1 MAATLRELRGRIRSA
16 GSIKK
21 ITKAQELI
29 ATSRISRAQARLQ
42 AARPYATEITN
53 MLTTLAA
60 EAALDH
66 PLLVERDEPNR
77 AGVLVVSSD
86 RGLCG
91 AYNSNILRR
100 AEELFSLL
108 REEGKT
114 PILYVV
120 GRKALNYY
128 TFRNWKVTESWTGFS
143 ERPSYEN
150 AQEIASTLVETFLAG
165 ADDVGDDPGPDGI
178 LGVDELHIVCTEFKS
193 MMSQSAEA
201 RRIAP
206 MVVEYVEEEIGRAEE
221 LFSLMRQEGKT
232 PILYTVGRKALN
244 YYRFRNWK
252 ITESWS
258 GFSEQPSYE
267 QAREIGSTLVDTFMA
282 GADDVGDD
290 PGPDG
295 ILGVDELHIVYTEF
309 KSMMSQ
315 NAVAYR
321 IAPMVVE
328 YVEEETGPRTLYS
341 FEPDAT
347 ELFDVAAAAVPE
359 HPCVRRAARSGGI
372 GVGVAPAGDEVGHRQ
387 RRRSHQGPHTGGQPR
402 ASGPDHPG
410 NQRNRRWRKRVGR
423 RPISPVGSEEEYDC
437 YR

>member
-29 ATSRISRAQARLQ
+29 ATSRIGRAQNRLQ
-42 AARPYATEITN
+42 SARPYALEITA
-53 MLTTLAA
+53 MLTNLAA

-66 PLLVERDEPNR
+66 PLLVERDEPKR
-77 AGVLVVSSD
+77 AGILVVSSD

-91 AYNSNILRR
+91 GYNSN
-100 AEELFSLL
+100 
-108 REEGKT
+108 
-114 PILYVV
+114 V
-120 GRKALNYY
+120 
-128 TFRNWKVTESWTGFS
+128 FR
-143 ERPSYEN
+143 
-150 AQEIASTLVETFLAG
+150 
-165 ADDVGDDPGPDGI
+165 
-178 LGVDELHIVCTEFKS
+178 
-193 MMSQSAEA
+193 
-201 RRIAP
+201 
-206 MVVEYVEEEIGRAEE
+206 RAEE

-232 PILYTVGRKALN
+232 PIVYTVGRKALN

-258 GFSEQPSYE
+258 GFSEQPTYE
-267 QAREIGSTLVDTFMA
+267 NAQEIASTLVDAFLA

-295 ILGVDELHIVYTEF
+295 ILGVDELHIVSTEF

-315 NAVAYR
+315 SAVAHR

-347 ELFDVAAAAVPE
+347 TLFDVLLPRYLATRVYAALLESAASE
-359 HPCVRRAARSGGI
+359 LAS
-372 GVGVAPAGDEVGHRQ
+372 RQ
-387 RRRSHQGPHTGGQPR
+387 RAMKSATDNADDLIKALTLEANRERQAQITQEISEIVGG
-402 ASGPDHPG
+402 ADALAESVAG
-410 NQRNRRWRKRVGR
+410 K
-423 RPISPVGSEEEYDC
+423 E
-437 YR
+437 

>member
-29 ATSRISRAQARLQ
+29 ATSRIGRAQNRLR
-42 AARPYATEITN
+42 ATRPYAFEITS

-66 PLLVERDEPNR
+66 PLLVEREEPKR

-91 AYNSNILRR
+91 AYNSNVFRR

-108 REEGKT
+108 RGDGKN

-128 TFRNWKVTESWTGFS
+128 
-143 ERPSYEN
+143 
-150 AQEIASTLVETFLAG
+150 
-165 ADDVGDDPGPDGI
+165 
-178 LGVDELHIVCTEFKS
+178 
-193 MMSQSAEA
+193 
-201 RRIAP
+201 
-206 MVVEYVEEEIGRAEE
+206 
-221 LFSLMRQEGKT
+221 
-232 PILYTVGRKALN
+232 
-244 YYRFRNWK
+244 RFRNWQ

-258 GFSEQPSYE
+258 GFSEQPTYE
-267 QAREIGSTLVDTFMA
+267 KAREIGSTLVDTFMA

-315 NAVAYR
+315 NAVAHR

-347 ELFDVAAAAVPE
+347 ELFGALLPRYLTTRVYAALLESAASE
-359 HPCVRRAARSGGI
+359 LAS
-372 GVGVAPAGDEVGHRQ
+372 RQ
-387 RRRSHQGPHTGGQPR
+387 RAMKSATDNADDLIKALTLEANRERQAQITQEISEIVGGANALAGAR
-402 ASGPDHPG
+402 
-410 NQRNRRWRKRVGR
+410 
-423 RPISPVGSEEEYDC
+423 
-437 YR
+437 